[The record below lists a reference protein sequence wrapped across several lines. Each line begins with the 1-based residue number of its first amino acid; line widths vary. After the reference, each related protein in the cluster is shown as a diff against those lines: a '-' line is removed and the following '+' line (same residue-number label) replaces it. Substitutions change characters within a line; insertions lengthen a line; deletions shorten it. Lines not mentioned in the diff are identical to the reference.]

1 MDSPTVPIL
10 HPKLNKPSPGP
21 RIEQLNVESIQT
33 DPIYDIFSVGLRQT
47 CETKQVSEVQELN
60 SLPFSRGSH
69 FLYYP
74 LYDSM
79 I

>member
-21 RIEQLNVESIQT
+21 RIEQLNVERIQT

-47 CETKQVSEVQELN
+47 CETKQVSGPGTQLS
-60 SLPFSRGSH
+60 SLQQGITF
-69 FLYYP
+69 P
-74 LYDSM
+74 LLSCL
-79 I
+79 